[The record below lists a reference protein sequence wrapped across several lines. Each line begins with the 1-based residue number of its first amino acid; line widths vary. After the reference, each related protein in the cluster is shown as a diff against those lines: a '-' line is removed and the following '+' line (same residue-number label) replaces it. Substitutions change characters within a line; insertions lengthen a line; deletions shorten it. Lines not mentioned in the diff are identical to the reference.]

1 MDKKL
6 ITAQEAKEKAN
17 AYYSLQRIC
26 EQISKNAEDGRTLIR
41 ISSISPENKIKL
53 EELGYIATVD
63 KLNCVFPVSISW
75 K

>member
-26 EQISKNAEDGRTLIR
+26 EQISENAEDGRTLIR

-53 EELGYIATVD
+53 EELGYDDMIETR
-63 KLNCVFPVSISW
+63 KGQGYILL
-75 K
+75 